1 MSNTIQKTAVAAA
14 ITLTS
19 ATSFAGEL
27 GSLTSEV
34 KINDYE
40 KGLTKTEV
48 TIGKGSYKLSDD
60 YSFLFDVDK
69 DFIKNEG
76 EARKEGW
83 DTQFGLAQGAGSV
96 GNFDTTMYYLFRYDA
111 SWKASDESD
120 SSDTKQYII
129 APYFSKDVT
138 LGGKDFSFG
147 IELWAQLGNENDDSL
162 KNKSGVETNF
172 YLSGDL
178 SEHWNLELAWYNF
191 DYYDTEE
198 EEYDYQIGT
207 ENYLTYS
214 LPLPAGFMFNIE
226 NYVEAYHT
234 PDSDTTLAYAH
245 IQPELEFKK
254 AVNEHFSWHAGV
266 SYEAF
271 NWEFKD
277 AQGNKDDKDIF
288 DNNEFQAYLG
298 FTIK

>member
-1 MSNTIQKTAVAAA
+1 VSNTIKKAALAVAVSIASS
-14 ITLTS
+14 S
-19 ATSFAGEL
+19 AFSAEL

-34 KINDYE
+34 KVNDYE
-40 KGLTKTEV
+40 NGLTKTEV

-69 DFIKNEG
+69 DFVKNEG
-76 EARKEGW
+76 SARKEGW
-83 DTQFGLAQGAGSV
+83 DTQFGIAQKAGEFA
-96 GNFDTTMYYLFRYDA
+96 GFDTTLYYLFRYDA
-111 SWKASDESD
+111 SWVASDESN
-120 SSDTKQYII
+120 SSDTKQYIF

-147 IELWAQLGNENDDSL
+147 IELWAQVGNDNDDSL
-162 KNKSGVETNF
+162 QNKSGVETNF

-178 SEHWNLELAWYNF
+178 SEHWSLDLAWYNF
-191 DYYDTEE
+191 NYYDTAE

-214 LPLPAGFMFNIE
+214 LPLAAGFSFNIE
-226 NYVEAYHT
+226 NYVEAYFT
-234 PDSDTTLAYAH
+234 PDSDSTIALAH
-245 IQPELEFKK
+245 IQPEFEFKK
-254 AVNEHFSWHAGV
+254 EVNEHFSWHAGV

-271 NWEFKD
+271 NWEYKD
-277 AQGNKDDKDIF
+277 SKGTANDKDIF

>member
-83 DTQFGLAQGAGSV
+83 DTKFAVAQGISPLGS
-96 GNFDTTMYYLFRYDA
+96 FDALMNYIFYYDA
-111 SWKASDESD
+111 SWQASNGSD
-120 SSDTKQYII
+120 SSDTKKYVLQ
-129 APYFSKDVT
+129 PYFSKDII

-147 IELWAQLGNENDDSL
+147 IELWAQLGNNNDESL
-162 KNKSGVETNF
+162 KNKSGFETNF
-172 YLSGDL
+172 YLFGDL

-191 DYYDTEE
+191 NYYHDPAD
-198 EEYDYQIGT
+198 EYQYQIGT
-207 ENYLTYS
+207 EDYLTYS
-214 LPLPAGFMFNIE
+214 LPLADNVSFN
-226 NYVEAYHT
+226 VETMLYADHL
-234 PDSDTTLAYAH
+234 PERDLTTADVH
-245 IQPELEFKK
+245 IQPQLEFKK
-254 AVNEHFSWHAGV
+254 QVNDNFSWHAGV
-266 SYEAF
+266 TYEVLSWNYTDAKGTA
-271 NWEFKD
+271 KD
-277 AQGNKDDKDIF
+277 RNAF
-288 DNNEFQAYLG
+288 DNNEFEAYLG